1 MRPRRGGRG
10 PPLLLPGDDYPTCDD
25 SLVVRTRSPAFWLDV
40 AVKVAL
46 VVLLAFGAFSGLER
60 FAGKAFG
67 WRLGG
72 YSVAAL
78 LVPVLWIARGRR
90 LPFPYAVDVLFVLPF
105 LIDTIGNALD
115 LYDTI
120 DWWDDA
126 NHFVNWALLTGA
138 VAAALART
146 QVNRA
151 ELFAIAVGFGGVTAI
166 LWEIGEYFAFIR
178 NSSELSTAYTD
189 TLGDLALGLSG
200 STLTAM
206 IAVLLASRRARPA
219 RQFA

>member
-1 MRPRRGGRG
+1 
-10 PPLLLPGDDYPTCDD
+10 
-25 SLVVRTRSPAFWLDV
+25 VFWLDLL
-40 AVKVAL
+40 VKLAL
-46 VVLLAFGAFSGLER
+46 IVLLAFGAFSGLER

-72 YSVAAL
+72 YSIAAL
-78 LVPVLWIARGRR
+78 LVPAVWALRGRR
-90 LPFPYAVDVLFVLPF
+90 PPFPYLTDILFVLPF

-126 NHFVNWALLTGA
+126 NHFVNWALVTGA
-138 VAAALART
+138 IAAALART
-146 QVNRA
+146 HVNRA
-151 ELFAIAVGFGGVTAI
+151 ELFAIVVGFGGVTAI

-178 NSSELSTAYTD
+178 HSSELQTAYTD

-200 STLTAM
+200 SALTATV
-206 IAVLLASRRARPA
+206 AALLASQRIRSPG
-219 RQFA
+219 QFA

>member
-1 MRPRRGGRG
+1 VLRAR
-10 PPLLLPGDDYPTCDD
+10 PPL
-25 SLVVRTRSPAFWLDV
+25 FWLDLL
-40 AVKVAL
+40 VKLAL
-46 VVLLAFGAFSGLER
+46 VALLAFGAFSGLER

-67 WRLGG
+67 WRLAG

-78 LVPVLWIARGRR
+78 LVPAVWIARGRR
-90 LPFPYAVDVLFVLPF
+90 QPFPYVVDILFVAPF

-126 NHFVNWALLTGA
+126 NHFVNWALVTGA
-138 VAAALART
+138 VAAALSRT

-151 ELFAIAVGFGGVTAI
+151 QLFAIVVGFGGVTAI

-200 STLTAM
+200 SALTGT

-219 RQFA
+219 GQFA